1 MPEGNSNPNAIEA
14 DPFDTEDDGP
24 ETDAKD
30 SAESS
35 DAAQPATSSEAS
47 DS

>member
-1 MPEGNSNPNAIEA
+1 MPEGNSNPNAIEE
-14 DPFDTEDDGP
+14 DPFDTEDDSP

-35 DAAQPATSSEAS
+35 DAAQPATSSEAA